1 MGQRSLPQLPSAS
14 SLASADLYH
23 TNQSGTDKQ
32 TTLDALSSF
41 VKRSSS
47 YAGVPV
53 LITTA
58 YSVPISPLRDLL
70 ITAVVASSSYTVSF
84 PSITAT
90 AVPLRVVI
98 VRSGV
103 GSGVLTISGLNNNGG
118 SIALYNDQDSIVV
131 EAVQTGTSTYGW
143 QLVSVLSNGTPS
155 TSAATYS
162 LAAADRIR
170 TVNFTTGTSSVVANL
185 PAASSVVPGERYT
198 FSKVDSGT
206 GTVSLTPNV
215 GETISGLTVLPLSH
229 QWESAT
235 IISTGSGWI
244 WVSTTPTPPVYLSL
258 SSGSPYTL
266 STSPAAE
273 VDITTGASSYV
284 LNLPTAAIGMSIR
297 VRKVD
302 TAAGKVQITPNGTD
316 TINGVTGAAAWEIT
330 DQWGFVAL
338 EAVTGG
344 WGVVGNKGTTY
355 RNVMITA
362 ADVSVATAN
371 TWYNL
376 GESLSLNPGVYRI
389 RYCVVFY
396 ANQGATVAAWYQS
409 CLSTANNS
417 MSDAELSAATR
428 LDTGLKNSLYHVVE
442 KIVNVASATTFY
454 LNVTT
459 QNSVGTSFWVDG
471 SYSPVIITAERIG

>member
-143 QLVSVLSNGTPS
+143 QLVSVLSNGTLS

-229 QWESAT
+229 QWDSAT

-244 WVSTTPTPPVYLSL
+244 WVSTTPAPPVYLSL

-266 STSPAAE
+266 ATSQAAM
-273 VDITTGASSYV
+273 VDITTGASDYV
-284 LNLPTAAIGMSIR
+284 LNLPSASAGMRI
-297 VRKVD
+297 KVTKED
-302 TAAGKVQITPNGTD
+302 SGAGKVQITPNGTD
-316 TINGVTGAAAWEIT
+316 TINGITGAAAWEIT
-330 DQWGFVAL
+330 DQWGFVVL

-344 WGVVGNKGTTY
+344 WRVIGNRGTTY
-355 RNVMITA
+355 ETV
-362 ADVSVATAN
+362 DATSWSQSSPAVV
-371 TWYNL
+371 TWYNSGITL
-376 GESLSLNPGVYRI
+376 TVPPGTYRI
-389 RYCVVFY
+389 RWRGTLWTNE
-396 ANQGATVAAWYQS
+396 ASGNASSSAGT
-409 CLSTANNS
+409 LSTSTSAETNEKFTS
-417 MSDAELSAATR
+417 MGGGFGGMTTR
-428 LDTGLKNSLYHVVE
+428 VTGE
-442 KIVNVASATTFY
+442 DIVTLAVSTTFY
-454 LNVTT
+454 LLAQCQYAVSLLGFIAGANDGVT
-459 QNSVGTSFWVDG
+459 
-471 SYSPVIITAERIG
+471 VIEAERIG